1 MKRLVEVE
9 NDNVLEEQVKEIGNL
24 TYILKRY
31 EKNCYELEI
40 HEHCKRFNCRT
51 GNDDSYQ
58 RRYNGKAS
66 DIENIFGIKVEEVEF
81 KPKKWLFGSTAY
93 QAI

>member
-9 NDNVLEEQVKEIGNL
+9 SDEILEKQVKTIGNKD
-24 TYILKRY
+24 YILQKY
-31 EKNCYELEI
+31 EKNCYKLEI

-51 GNDDSYQ
+51 GQDEPYQ
-58 RRYNGKAS
+58 RRYNGNGN
-66 DIENIFGIKVEEVEF
+66 DIENLFGIKVEAVDF
-81 KPKKWLFGSTAY
+81 KPKKWLGGLTYY